1 LASAFARGIAFED
14 GRRQEVDMR
23 ELGENLKLSRRRILI
38 SALGST
44 SVLAGMTRWAEAAM
58 KMPQSVVHYQATPN
72 AGQECGN
79 CIQFAAP
86 NACKLVDGDITP
98 TGWCRLWTKKAA

>member
-1 LASAFARGIAFED
+1 
-14 GRRQEVDMR
+14 MR
-23 ELGENLKLSRRRILI
+23 ELGEEMKLSRRRVLI

-44 SVLAGMTRWAEAAM
+44 SAFAGMTRWTQAGV
-58 KMPQSVVHYQATPN
+58 KVPQNVVHYQSTPKDS
-72 AGQECGN
+72 QDCGN
-79 CIQFAAP
+79 CNQFAAP